1 MPPPRVRPATPVDPM
16 KPDGV
21 AMPNFTVAWSTSP
34 QVQPASART
43 VRPAGSTVV
52 LRNSDRSM
60 TRAPSATPS
69 PAPLWPPP
77 RTAISAPWRAG
88 EPDAADDVGAVPA
101 ARDRG
106 RILVDHA
113 VVHGARLVVTRISRH
128 DQVTAHGGG
137 QLVVGHGGDVG

>member
-77 RTAISAPWRAG
+77 RTAISAPWRRANRTQLMTSALSRQRAIAAG
-88 EPDAADDVGAVPA
+88 CLSIMPLYT
-101 ARDRG
+101 AR
-106 RILVDHA
+106 A
-113 VVHGARLVVTRISRH
+113 SS
-128 DQVTAHGGG
+128 
-137 QLVVGHGGDVG
+137 

>member
-69 PAPLWPPP
+69 PA
-77 RTAISAPWRAG
+77 AAVAA
-88 EPDAADDVGAVPA
+88 AADGDLCAVA
-101 ARDRG
+101 RG
-106 RILVDHA
+106 RT
-113 VVHGARLVVTRISRH
+113 GRS
-128 DQVTAHGGG
+128 
-137 QLVVGHGGDVG
+137 